1 MTDISVVMP
10 LYNKAEHVCESI
22 ASALAQSFTRFEL
35 IIVDDGSTDSS
46 VANVEAMS
54 LPGIRLIRQSNRGVS
69 AARNRG
75 IKEAAA
81 DWIAFLDAD
90 DLWREDHLAQLWQT
104 HEVFPEAGLIANDYS
119 TAAATAPG
127 TSRRDAAKAS
137 RRVTSQFIDEAA
149 RGQAWVFTSAAMIRK
164 NVAVGVGCFA
174 EGESRG
180 EDVDLWVRAALE
192 QPVALSSYVGTIYRQ
207 VADSLTASTIVLEPD
222 VAMRRIS
229 QRIADDQ
236 SLAPELR
243 NAMREFVNRLA
254 LSHATDCLLRGQKQ
268 VAKKFIASAGGTRY
282 LAARRRVLA
291 ALSLLPVPAI
301 RALFALKGTLQ

>member
-22 ASALAQSFTRFEL
+22 ASALAQSFKRFDL

-54 LPGIRLIRQSNRGVS
+54 SPGVRLIRQSNRGVS
-69 AARNRG
+69 SARNRG

-81 DWIAFLDAD
+81 DWVAFLDAD
-90 DLWREDHLAQLWQT
+90 DVWCKDHLAQLWQT
-104 HEVFPEAGLIANDYS
+104 HEAFPEAGLIANDYA
-119 TAAATAPG
+119 TAAATVPMD
-127 TSRRDAAKAS
+127 TAKVS
-137 RRVTSQFIDEAA
+137 RRVTSRFIDEAA
-149 RGQAWVFTSAAMIRK
+149 RGHAWVFTSAAMIRK
-164 NVAVGVGCFA
+164 SVALGVGCFA

-180 EDVDLWVRAALE
+180 EDIDLWVRAALE

-222 VAMRRIS
+222 IAMRRIAA
-229 QRIADDQ
+229 RIADDRN
-236 SLAPELR
+236 LAPELR
-243 NAMREFVNRLA
+243 NAMREFANRLA
-254 LSHATDCLLRGQKQ
+254 LSHAADCLLRGQKE
-268 VAKKFIASAGGTRY
+268 VARKFIASARGTRY

-291 ALSLLPVPAI
+291 ALSLLPLPAV
-301 RALFALKGTLQ
+301 RALFALKGMSQ